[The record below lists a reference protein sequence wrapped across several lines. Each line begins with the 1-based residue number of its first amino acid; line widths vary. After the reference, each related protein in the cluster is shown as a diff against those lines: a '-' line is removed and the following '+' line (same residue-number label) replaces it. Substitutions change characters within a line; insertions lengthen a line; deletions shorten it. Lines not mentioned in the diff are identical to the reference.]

1 MEISGLIITGSTKV
15 LSPLITGATVVGTT
29 TVSGTTVTGTHGNF
43 TNMTA
48 ANITGSTLI
57 TGTTIKM
64 SGDTVATQTF
74 AEDNAIV
81 FAIALG

>member
-1 MEISGLIITGSTKV
+1 
-15 LSPLITGATVVGTT
+15 
-29 TVSGTTVTGTHGNF
+29 
-43 TNMTA
+43 MTA

-74 AEDNAIV
+74 AEDSSIV